1 MRSDLICLNKFHLL
15 VKTEIENNNNLEFS
29 LWEITKEDNL
39 GWKKKIA
46 EPQGEFWRG
55 QKVFIFFAFNQHRKP
70 QSHVIKDPR
79 EILERWNIVQ
89 FLYFTDEE
97 MNPGERKGLALGNTL
112 AELKIKSE
120 ISQVLELVDKD
131 FKRVIDMF
139 QDKVKDSYC
148 D

>member
-1 MRSDLICLNKFHLL
+1 MSSDLICLNKFHLL
-15 VKTEIENNNNLEFS
+15 VETEIENNNNLEFS

-70 QSHVIKDPR
+70 QSHMIKDPR

-89 FLYFTDEE
+89 FLYFTNEE
-97 MNPGERKGLALGNTL
+97 MNPGERKGLALGHTL
-112 AELKIKSE
+112 TELKIKCEFSE
-120 ISQVLELVDKD
+120 DYSNAD
-131 FKRVIDMF
+131 FSLSAAAAKSL
-139 QDKVKDSYC
+139 Q
-148 D
+148 